1 MAQKKEQ
8 EQVWEAFDLTAPP
21 LTDFR
26 DLVQTTVKHVGP
38 KDAYLVKIK
47 GKDGDTIRHVSF
59 NEFWDEIRMLGT
71 ALMELYPERT
81 HIAVMGDSRYEWCL
95 SYLAVTCAGHV
106 VVPVDKELKADEVK
120 MVLTASHSVG
130 ILYSDKIYA
139 KGLSQVLDEI
149 PEITNRICMD
159 DLGEELVARKHTAL
173 SALLARGKELL
184 ESGDTRFDNVV
195 IDPEKLAVLI
205 FTSGTTG
212 VAKGV
217 MLSQKNICS
226 NINSVVQCLDHGPE
240 DSMLSIL
247 PNHHTFECTCT
258 FLVSVRMGACVSFC
272 EGLRYIAKNIQ
283 EYQPTIIMLVP
294 LIIENVH
301 AKILKN
307 AKSSKVKYIGFKFL
321 MGLSGVL
328 NFFGIDAGKKLF
340 PQVHQTLG
348 GKLRLLIAGAAA
360 MSPSVSKDLAKMGIK
375 IRQGYGLTE
384 CSPILCVNQEIKNDY
399 ASVGPAMPGVTIKLG
414 DPDEEG
420 RGEILAKGDN
430 IMLGYYENEEAT
442 KAVFTED
449 GWFKTGDQAYM
460 DKNGCFHITGRI
472 KNLIVTKT
480 GKNIFPEELEALINK
495 VPFVKESVVWGDD
508 GGMEA
513 DTDICVTIVPNP
525 DGFKEAGIEDPTTEV
540 MEKMLWEEVKKINK
554 DLVTYKRIKR
564 MELRMEEFE
573 KTTTH
578 KIKRYKLEHK

>member
-1 MAQKKEQ
+1 MANEALQ
-8 EQVWEAFDLTAPP
+8 EKVWKAFDLDVPP
-21 LTDFR
+21 LVDFR

-38 KDAYLVKIK
+38 KDAYKVKIK
-47 GKDGDTIRHVSF
+47 GADGDTIRHVSF
-59 NEFWDEIRMLGT
+59 NEFWEEIRMLGT

-95 SYLAVTCAGHV
+95 SYLAVTCSGHV

-120 MVLTASHSVG
+120 MVLTASHSTG

-139 KGLSQVLDEI
+139 KGLNQVLGDI
-149 PEITNRICMD
+149 TAITNRICMD
-159 DLGEELVARKHTAL
+159 DLGEELANRQHTAL
-173 SALLARGKELL
+173 SALMARGKELL
-184 ESGDTRFDNVV
+184 DGGDTRFDSVV

-226 NINSVVQCLDHGPE
+226 NINSVVHCLDHDPN

-258 FLVSVRMGACVSFC
+258 FLVCVRMGACVSFC

-283 EYQPTIIMLVP
+283 EYQPTIVMLVP

-301 AKILKN
+301 AKVLKN
-307 AKSSKVKYIGFKFL
+307 AKSSKLKYIGFKFL
-321 MGLSGVL
+321 LGLSAVL

-348 GKLRLLIAGAAA
+348 GKLRLIIAGAAA
-360 MSPSVSKDLAKMGIK
+360 MNPKVSKDLARMGFK

-384 CSPILCVNQEIKNDY
+384 CSPILCVNQEVRNDY
-399 ASVGPAMPGVTIKLG
+399 SSVGPAMPGVEVKL
-414 DPDEEG
+414 DNMDENG
-420 RGEILAKGDN
+420 RGELLAKGDN

-449 GWFKTGDQAYM
+449 GWFRTGDQAYM
-460 DKNGCFHITGRI
+460 DKQGCFHITGRI
-472 KNLIVTKT
+472 KNMIVTKT
-480 GKNIFPEELEALINK
+480 GKNIYPEELEALLSKI
-495 VPFVKESVVWGDD
+495 PFIKECVVWGAD
-508 GGMEA
+508 GGAES
-513 DTDICVTIVPNP
+513 DTVIVATVVPNVEA
-525 DGFKEAGIEDPTTEV
+525 FAEAGTEAPSNEA
-540 MEKMLWEEVKKINK
+540 MESTIWAEIKKINK
-554 DLVTYKRIKR
+554 DLVTYKRIQR

-578 KIKRYKLEHK
+578 KIKRYVLNKK

>member
-1 MAQKKEQ
+1 
-8 EQVWEAFDLTAPP
+8 
-21 LTDFR
+21 
-26 DLVQTTVKHVGP
+26 
-38 KDAYLVKIK
+38 
-47 GKDGDTIRHVSF
+47 
-59 NEFWDEIRMLGT
+59 
-71 ALMELYPERT
+71 
-81 HIAVMGDSRYEWCL
+81 
-95 SYLAVTCAGHV
+95 
-106 VVPVDKELKADEVK
+106 
-120 MVLTASHSVG
+120 
-130 ILYSDKIYA
+130 
-139 KGLSQVLDEI
+139 
-149 PEITNRICMD
+149 
-159 DLGEELVARKHTAL
+159 
-173 SALLARGKELL
+173 
-184 ESGDTRFDNVV
+184 
-195 IDPEKLAVLI
+195 
-205 FTSGTTG
+205 
-212 VAKGV
+212 
-217 MLSQKNICS
+217 
-226 NINSVVQCLDHGPE
+226 
-240 DSMLSIL
+240 
-247 PNHHTFECTCT
+247 
-258 FLVSVRMGACVSFC
+258 
-272 EGLRYIAKNIQ
+272 
-283 EYQPTIIMLVP
+283 
-294 LIIENVH
+294 
-301 AKILKN
+301 
-307 AKSSKVKYIGFKFL
+307 
-321 MGLSGVL
+321 
-328 NFFGIDAGKKLF
+328 
-340 PQVHQTLG
+340 
-348 GKLRLLIAGAAA
+348 
-360 MSPSVSKDLAKMGIK
+360 K

-525 DGFKEAGIEDPTTEV
+525 DGFKEAGIEEPTTEV